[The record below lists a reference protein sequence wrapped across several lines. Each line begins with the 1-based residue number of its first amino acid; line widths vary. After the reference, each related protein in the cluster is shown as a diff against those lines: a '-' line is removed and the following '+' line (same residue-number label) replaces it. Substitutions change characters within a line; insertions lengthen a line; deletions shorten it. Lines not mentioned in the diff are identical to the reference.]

1 MFLVRESV
9 KRENGQK
16 KWSKMMKMVKRENG
30 CSQKGNAENSVTL
43 QKTSRNVAF
52 IKIKLKIYV
61 THSKLAGNLFLMQYR
76 WKKRNSTAHKPKH
89 AFPAIQLKEAY
100 LHTHAK
106 KHFYVT
112 QSSNQPSLATNALKH
127 VFDK

>member
-1 MFLVRESV
+1 
-9 KRENGQK
+9 
-16 KWSKMMKMVKRENG
+16 MKMVKRENG
-30 CSQKGNAENSVTL
+30 CSQKDNAENSVTL

-61 THSKLAGNLFLMQYR
+61 THRKLAGNLFLMQYR

-106 KHFYVT
+106 KHFYV

>member
-1 MFLVRESV
+1 
-9 KRENGQK
+9 
-16 KWSKMMKMVKRENG
+16 MMKMVKRENG

-100 LHTHAK
+100 LHTRK
-106 KHFYVT
+106 KT
-112 QSSNQPSLATNALKH
+112 LLCDTKLKPALTRYKRIKTW
-127 VFDK
+127 F

>member
-16 KWSKMMKMVKRENG
+16 KWSKMMKMVKGENG
-30 CSQKGNAENSVTL
+30 CSQKDNAENSVTL

-61 THSKLAGNLFLMQYR
+61 THRKLAGNLFLMQYR
-76 WKKRNSTAHKPKH
+76 WKKRNSTAQKPHH
-89 AFPAIQLKEAY
+89 AFPAI
-100 LHTHAK
+100 
-106 KHFYVT
+106 
-112 QSSNQPSLATNALKH
+112 
-127 VFDK
+127 